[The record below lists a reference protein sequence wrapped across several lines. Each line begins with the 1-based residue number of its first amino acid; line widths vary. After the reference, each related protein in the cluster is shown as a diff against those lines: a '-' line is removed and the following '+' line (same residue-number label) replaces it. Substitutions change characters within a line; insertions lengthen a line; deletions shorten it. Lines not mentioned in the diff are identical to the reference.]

1 MDAAI
6 LHDRLA
12 AAEGA
17 LIQIDERLDAMAD
30 PDGAAAL
37 EARIASLEGTLS
49 ECQSQLQTLALQTQE
64 TAARIVEAQAAAVEA
79 AAAAAEVEAES
90 AAAIAAAL
98 STEQE
103 PLEPELAEGTVEEIE
118 PEPESD
124 GDGPVNQKSP
134 SWWENLFAL
143 R

>member
-30 PDGAAAL
+30 PDGRAAL
-37 EARIASLEGTLS
+37 EARLTSVEGTLS
-49 ECQSQLQTLALQTQE
+49 ECQSQLQTLVLQAQE
-64 TAARIVEAQAAAVEA
+64 TAARIAEAQAAEAEAEA
-79 AAAAAEVEAES
+79 AEAEAEAEAAE
-90 AAAIAAAL
+90 AIAEAL
-98 STEQE
+98 SVEQE
-103 PLEPELAEGTVEEIE
+103 PLEPEVAEGTVEEIE
-118 PEPESD
+118 PEPESE
-124 GDGPVNQKSP
+124 GDVPANQKSP